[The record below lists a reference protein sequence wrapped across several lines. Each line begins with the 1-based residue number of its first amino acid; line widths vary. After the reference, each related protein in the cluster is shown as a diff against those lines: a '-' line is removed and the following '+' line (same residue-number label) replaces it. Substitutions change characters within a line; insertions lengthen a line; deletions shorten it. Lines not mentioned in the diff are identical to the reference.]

1 MKNTKNKVLVIALA
15 VCLIA
20 VISVG
25 SLAWF
30 TASDSATN
38 TFYVANS
45 DDDTADDVFS
55 VEVYEYTEDSPN
67 NRVYDNETYSDITPG
82 ATLIKEAHVA
92 NTGYYDQ
99 YIRVTVTISDAAV
112 WQSVLGN
119 DFNDAT
125 LLNCFDGF
133 DMSMWTNVTTKVEND
148 KVIIVMY
155 YDGILDGN
163 DDNDNVGSDITVFE
177 AVNIPESLTR
187 DHVIGFDDDRVE
199 GFTIDVFAEAVQTEN
214 VGNNALDAFT
224 TVGLV

>member
-55 VEVYEYTEDSPN
+55 VEVYEYTENSTN
-67 NRVYDNETYSDITPG
+67 NEVFDNETYSDITPG
-82 ATLIKEAHVA
+82 AKLRKEAHVA

-99 YIRVTVTISDAAV
+99 YIRVTVTISDADV

-125 LLNCFDGF
+125 LLSCFDGF
-133 DMSMWTNVTTKVEND
+133 DMTMWDSVTTKYEND

-155 YDGILDGN
+155 YNGILDGN
-163 DDNDNVGSDITVFE
+163 DDDNNVGSDITVFE

-187 DHVIGFDDDRVE
+187 DHVIGFDDDGTE

-214 VGNNALDAFT
+214 VGNNALEAFT